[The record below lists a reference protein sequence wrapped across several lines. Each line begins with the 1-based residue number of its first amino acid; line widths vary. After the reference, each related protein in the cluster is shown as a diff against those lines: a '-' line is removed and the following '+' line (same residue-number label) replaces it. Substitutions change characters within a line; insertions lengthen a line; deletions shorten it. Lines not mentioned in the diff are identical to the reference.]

1 MNNVSILKSLCL
13 SIFTKSRIRLC
24 ELVVCEGV
32 EDPLDDL
39 GTLKQMMELLTIQD
53 LLVARK
59 RLIWIITMMAVGV
72 NGKRAS
78 NSCDVHDDIFD
89 GEVVSRVWKL
99 MKLTDANLQAGRE
112 DSENVQL
119 EFAYLSISCQ
129 EFGVADD
136 SAALKLYAIKVITN
150 LQYWGKDK
158 KLLSTTLALL
168 DDLTVAFTNVRRLL
182 KTDEIIQLLENHST
196 RSVILFREVSKII
209 CDYGGR
215 LLALPEVS
223 KDQHYKEKVKNI
235 DLICGI
241 LRHVLSGIRLF
252 F

>member
-1 MNNVSILKSLCL
+1 MGYARLLHICNKV
-13 SIFTKSRIRLC
+13 SRIRLC

-39 GTLKQMMELLTIQD
+39 GTLKQMMELLTIQSKD
-53 LLVARK
+53 SAGSFGGPQETHLDYNNDGR
-59 RLIWIITMMAVGV
+59 RCQWQ
-72 NGKRAS
+72 RAS

-182 KTDEIIQLLENHST
+182 KTDEIIQLLENHSVT
-196 RSVILFREVSKII
+196 F
-209 CDYGGR
+209 Y
-215 LLALPEVS
+215 
-223 KDQHYKEKVKNI
+223 NF
-235 DLICGI
+235 
-241 LRHVLSGIRLF
+241 LS
-252 F
+252 